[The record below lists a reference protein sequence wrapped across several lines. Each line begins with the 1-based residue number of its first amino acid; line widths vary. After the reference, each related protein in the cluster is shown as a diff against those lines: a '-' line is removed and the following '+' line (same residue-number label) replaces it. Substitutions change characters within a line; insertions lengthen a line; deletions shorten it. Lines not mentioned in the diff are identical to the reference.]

1 MRIALLHTSDAH
13 NRWNEAFVSHLRAL
27 KAQHDA
33 LLLDSGDAIRA
44 GNVAVPLRPE
54 AAWDWMRAAGYD
66 AMTIGNRE
74 FHLTAAGFLAKTQGA
89 PCPLLCANLRPQA
102 SRHANACATCLA
114 HGASW
119 RARRRTGADR
129 ADDYPTHEGRR
140 AQPPYLFDPPLE
152 TARLWVQRLR
162 LEADL
167 LIALTHL
174 GIQHDRLLSR
184 GVPRTG
190 CDSRRAFPHADRD
203 PRASGRRVA
212 QPCAPVLQGRDTT
225 DTHTPQRPLGTGVAV
240 TPSPSARRSGGCHRG
255 RCCLS
260 CSDGAARRR
269 LLCAARA

>member
-1 MRIALLHTSDAH
+1 MRLALLHTSDAH

-54 AAWDWMRAAGYD
+54 AAWGWMRAAGYN

-89 PCPLLCANLRPQA
+89 PCPLLCANLRPKHPDTPMPVQPV
-102 SRHANACATCLA
+102 
-114 HGASW
+114 W
-119 RARRRTGADR
+119 RMEHRGVRVAVLGLTVPMITPRMKVA
-129 ADDYPTHEGRR
+129 ALS
-140 AQPPYLFDPPLE
+140 AYLFDPPLE

-174 GIQHDRLLSR
+174 GIQHDRLLAEACPELDVILGGHS
-184 GVPRTG
+184 
-190 CDSRRAFPHADRD
+190 
-203 PRASGRRVA
+203 
-212 QPCAPVLQGRDTT
+212 
-225 DTHTPQRPLGTGVAV
+225 HTPTETPEQVGGVWLSHAPPFCKGA
-240 TPSPSARRSGGCHRG
+240 TLLTLTRRNDRWE
-255 RCCLS
+255 LE
-260 CSDGAARRR
+260 
-269 LLCAARA
+269 